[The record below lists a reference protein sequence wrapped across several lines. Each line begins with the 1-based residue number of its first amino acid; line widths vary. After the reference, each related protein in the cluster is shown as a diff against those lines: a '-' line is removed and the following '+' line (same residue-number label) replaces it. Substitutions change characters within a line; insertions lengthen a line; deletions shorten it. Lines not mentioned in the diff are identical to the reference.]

1 VIGVGQGVTRGSEVT
16 RARIWTLGG
25 AKSGTHR
32 SRSPPVQAAGRRG
45 RSHRGV
51 GRIRAAGQRGRA
63 RSRSVP
69 GGMGGEEVRPTRPG
83 PAQSVAKRRVQDG
96 GRVGRVGLEGGP
108 GDRMSKR
115 VSRRAGAASTE
126 QRGGQ
131 RVLIYE
137 RRGQAARGA
146 PNHIGRRQTRGG
158 SAPRRRFTND
168 CNSTM

>member
-1 VIGVGQGVTRGSEVT
+1 MSTRHRRRLEEKEGSTVIGVGQRVTRGSEVT

-51 GRIRAAGQRGRA
+51 GRIRATGQCGRA

-69 GGMGGEEVRPTRPG
+69 RRGEEVRPTRPG
-83 PAQSVAKRRVQDG
+83 PAESVAKRCVQDG

-126 QRGGQ
+126 QRGG
-131 RVLIYE
+131 
-137 RRGQAARGA
+137 
-146 PNHIGRRQTRGG
+146 
-158 SAPRRRFTND
+158 SAFL
-168 CNSTM
+168 